1 MHPFAVT
8 SMNES
13 ATATAPA
20 RPPED
25 GAWAPLREAQFRSLW
40 LAFLGSQLVVWMN
53 TVGAATVI
61 ATLGGSSTLIALVQT
76 ATSLPAVLLALLAG
90 AVTDIVDRRRLL
102 LATQSWMLVSTATAA
117 VLTLADVATPGG
129 ILLLTFALGAGMAA
143 SVPAFQSLTPDL
155 AGPGGLAAGVA
166 LNSVAINL
174 ARAVGPA
181 LAGVLIAA
189 VSAGALFA
197 VEAAGV
203 AAIIALVI
211 SLRPPAHDGAP
222 EQVLDA
228 MRAGARFV
236 RFSPAVLAVLT
247 RALLFVTGASA
258 FWALLPVVAFGPL
271 DLSSSGLGV
280 LVGCAGIGAITG
292 ATFLPR
298 ARRRIGLDLT
308 VAIGTAGLA
317 AAVAALAFV
326 RAPVLAGVAS
336 FAGGLSWL
344 SVLSTL
350 NTAAQM
356 AAPNWVRG
364 RALAAFQV
372 SMQGGLAAGALVWG
386 LVTDSVSLEA
396 ALLAAAVVLLA
407 SVTLRGRASLAG
419 VEGQDL
425 TPASAWTEPT
435 LPVEPAPDD
444 GPVLVTL
451 AYRVRAGDVE
461 EFVTVISDL
470 GRIRRRDGARE
481 WSLYRD
487 LEDHERWLETFVVDS
502 WSEHLRQHERMT
514 VADVAIERRV
524 KSFHNGPGGPETH
537 HLLAAAAAVG
547 DRRRR

>member
-1 MHPFAVT
+1 
-8 SMNES
+8 MNES
-13 ATATAPA
+13 TTVTTPP
-20 RPPED
+20 RPPE
-25 GAWAPLREAQFRSLW
+25 GGPWAPLRDTQFRSLW

-53 TVGAATVI
+53 SVGAATVI
-61 ATLGGSSTLIALVQT
+61 ATLGGSSTLVALVQT

-117 VLTLADVATPGG
+117 ALTLAHVATPAS
-129 ILLLTFALGAGMAA
+129 ILLLTFSLGAGMAA
-143 SVPAFQSLTPDL
+143 SVPAFQSLTPEL
-155 AGPGGLAAGVA
+155 AGPGRLAAGVA

-181 LAGVLIAA
+181 LAGVVIVA

-203 AAIIALVI
+203 AAIITCVL
-211 SLRPPAHDGAP
+211 SLRAPPARADKP
-222 EQVLDA
+222 EHVLDA

-236 RFSPAVLAVLT
+236 RFSPAVRAVLT

-271 DLSSSGLGV
+271 DLGSSGLGV
-280 LVGCAGIGAITG
+280 LVGCAGIGALTG

-298 ARRRIGLDLT
+298 VRRRVGLDLT

-326 RAPVLAGVAS
+326 HEPVLAGVAS
-336 FAGGLSWL
+336 YAGGLAWL

-364 RALAAFQV
+364 RTLAAFQV
-372 SMQGGLAAGALVWG
+372 SMQGGLASGALLWG

-396 ALLAAAVVLLA
+396 ALLAAAAVLLL
-407 SVTLRGRASLAG
+407 SVTARGRASLAG
-419 VEGQDL
+419 IEGQDL
-425 TPASAWTEPT
+425 TPAKAWTEPV
-435 LPVEPAPDD
+435 LPVEPAPHD

-451 AYRVRAGDVE
+451 EYRIRTEDVDQ
-461 EFVTVISDL
+461 FVSAMDEL
-470 GRIRRRDGARE
+470 GRIRRRDAARE
-481 WSLYRD
+481 WKLYQD
-487 LEDHERWLETFVVDS
+487 LEDRECWLETFLVDS

-514 VADVAIERRV
+514 VADIAVERQA
-524 KSFHNGPGGPETH
+524 KSFHLGPGDPAAR
-537 HLLAAAAAVG
+537 HLLAEEAARIRATHAP
-547 DRRRR
+547 DRADP

>member
-1 MHPFAVT
+1 
-8 SMNES
+8 MNES
-13 ATATAPA
+13 ATVTAPPE
-20 RPPED
+20 PPEG
-25 GAWAPLREAQFRSLW
+25 GAWAPLRDTQFRSLW

-117 VLTLADVATPGG
+117 VLTLADVATPAA

-155 AGPGGLAAGVA
+155 AGPGRLAAGVA

-181 LAGVLIAA
+181 LAGLVIAA
-189 VSAGALFA
+189 VSAGAVFA
-197 VEAAGV
+197 LEAAGV
-203 AAIIALVI
+203 AAVIALVV
-211 SLRPPAHDGAP
+211 SLRSPAPREDATEH
-222 EQVLDA
+222 VVDA

-236 RFSPAVLAVLT
+236 RFSPTLRAVLT

-271 DLSSSGLGV
+271 DVGSSGLGV

-298 ARRRIGLDLT
+298 VRRRIGLDLT
-308 VAIGTAGLA
+308 VAIGTLGLA
-317 AAVAALAFV
+317 AAVAALAFAD
-326 RAPVLAGVAS
+326 APVLAGVAA

-356 AAPNWVRG
+356 AAPDWVRG

-386 LVTDSVSLEA
+386 LVTDSASVKA
-396 ALLAAAVVLLA
+396 ALLAAAVVLLV

-419 VEGQDL
+419 IEDQDL
-425 TPASAWTEPT
+425 TPAKAWTEPI
-435 LPVEPAPDD
+435 LRIEPAPQD

-451 AYRVRAGDVE
+451 EYRVRSADID
-461 EFVTVISDL
+461 EFVRAMDELS
-470 GRIRRRDGARE
+470 RIRRRDGAGE
-481 WSLYRD
+481 WNLYQD
-487 LEDHERWLETFVVDS
+487 LEDRECWLETFLVDS
-502 WSEHLRQHERMT
+502 WSEHLRQHKRLT
-514 VADVAIERRV
+514 VADVAIERRA
-524 KSFHNGPGGPETH
+524 KRFHAGPGEPKTR
-537 HLLAAAAAVG
+537 HLLAQPGARSPAQQ
-547 DRRRR
+547 RRRT

>member
-1 MHPFAVT
+1 
-8 SMNES
+8 MNEP
-13 ATATAPA
+13 ATVTAPP
-20 RPPED
+20 RPPE
-25 GAWAPLREAQFRSLW
+25 GGPWAPLRDTQFRSLW

-102 LATQSWMLVSTATAA
+102 LATQSWMLASTAAA
-117 VLTLADVATPGG
+117 AILTLADAATPAS
-129 ILLLTFALGAGMAA
+129 ILLLTFSLGAGMAA
-143 SVPAFQSLTPDL
+143 SVPAFQSLTPEL
-155 AGPGGLAAGVA
+155 AGPGRLAAGVA

-181 LAGVLIAA
+181 LAGIVIAA
-189 VSAGALFA
+189 VSAGAVFA

-203 AAIIALVI
+203 ALIIAIVL
-211 SLRPPAHDGAP
+211 SLRKPSVAGAGQAP
-222 EQVLDA
+222 EQVLEA

-236 RFSPAVLAVLT
+236 RFSPAVRAVLA

-271 DLSSSGLGV
+271 DLGSSGLGV
-280 LVGCAGIGAITG
+280 LVGCAGVGAITG
-292 ATFLPR
+292 ATVLPR
-298 ARRRIGLDLT
+298 VRRRLGLDRT
-308 VAIGTAGLA
+308 VVMGTAGLA
-317 AAVAALAFV
+317 AALAALALV
-326 RAPVLAGVAS
+326 REPVLAGVAT
-336 FAGGLSWL
+336 FAGGAAWL

-372 SMQGGLAAGALVWG
+372 SMQGGLATGALVWG
-386 LVTDSVSLEA
+386 LVTDSASLEA
-396 ALLAAAVVLLA
+396 ALLAAGAVLLVSIA
-407 SVTLRGRASLAG
+407 ARGRASLAG

-425 TPASAWTEPT
+425 SPAHAWTEPH

-451 AYRVRAGDVE
+451 EYRVRPEDVE
-461 EFVTVISDL
+461 QFVAAMDEL
-470 GRIRRRDGARE
+470 GRIRRRDGAGE
-481 WSLYRD
+481 WSLYQD
-487 LEDHERWLETFVVDS
+487 LEDRECWLETFLVDS

-514 VADVAIERRV
+514 VADVAVERRA
-524 KSFHNGPGGPETH
+524 KGFHAGPGEPATR
-537 HLLAAAAAVG
+537 HLLAAEAALAEN
-547 DRRRR
+547 RRP

>member
-1 MHPFAVT
+1 MPRMIGGNSGLRMSGISTPTVYERRVFSPRAIGFGWYPSDSAAASTRSAVSAFT
-8 SMNES
+8 SERVCSLSARDAVPGWTPAALATSLSVARARSFTLRTAQSDHYACVCSLPMNES
-13 ATATAPA
+13 ATVTAPPQ
-20 RPPED
+20 PPED
-25 GAWAPLREAQFRSLW
+25 GAWAPLRETQFRSLW

-117 VLTLADVATPGG
+117 VVTLAGVATPAA

-155 AGPGGLAAGVA
+155 AGPGRLAAGVA

-181 LAGVLIAA
+181 LAGVVIVA

-203 AAIIALVI
+203 AAIITCVL
-211 SLRPPAHDGAP
+211 SLRAPPARADKP

-228 MRAGARFV
+228 VRAGARFV
-236 RFSPAVLAVLT
+236 RFSPAVRAVLA

-271 DLSSSGLGV
+271 DLGASGLGV
-280 LVGCAGIGAITG
+280 LVGCAGAGAIAG
-292 ATFLPR
+292 AILLPGL
-298 ARRRIGLDLT
+298 RRRLSLDLT

-326 RAPVLAGVAS
+326 HEPVLAGVAS
-336 FAGGLSWL
+336 FAGGAAWL

-364 RALAAFQV
+364 RALAAFQF
-372 SMQGGLAAGALVWG
+372 SMQGGLAAGALAWG
-386 LVTDSVSLEA
+386 LLTDAVSLEA
-396 ALLAAAVVLLA
+396 ALLAAAGVLLVSLA
-407 SVTLRGRASLAG
+407 AGGRASLAG
-419 VEGQDL
+419 IEDPDL
-425 TPASAWTEPT
+425 TPARAWTE
-435 LPVEPAPDD
+435 
-444 GPVLVTL
+444 
-451 AYRVRAGDVE
+451 
-461 EFVTVISDL
+461 
-470 GRIRRRDGARE
+470 
-481 WSLYRD
+481 
-487 LEDHERWLETFVVDS
+487 
-502 WSEHLRQHERMT
+502 
-514 VADVAIERRV
+514 
-524 KSFHNGPGGPETH
+524 
-537 HLLAAAAAVG
+537 
-547 DRRRR
+547 